1 MGYINVAQT
10 DIPLWKGGDKAIAMK
25 EGAFLYTD
33 LLF

>member
-10 DIPLWKGGDKAIAMK
+10 DIPLWGGGDKAIAVK
-25 EGAFLYTD
+25 EEAFPYAY